1 MTMDDARIKQ
11 LTEEV
16 LAQIRG
22 GGGAAEPA
30 DLESRVAALEAGVR
44 SLQARGA
51 APAAPTTVVVT
62 QAAPAPLH
70 PALALLGPS
79 GAGTGN
85 PCLLEPD
92 KPCVGSGQ
100 CRTLGH

>member
-1 MTMDDARIKQ
+1 MDDAKIKQ

-22 GGGAAEPA
+22 GGDAPESSG
-30 DLESRVAALEAGVR
+30 LEGRVAALETAVR
-44 SLQARGA
+44 ALQTGLA
-51 APAAPTTVVVT
+51 APAASTTVVVA
-62 QAAPAPLH
+62 QSLSAH
-70 PALALLGPS
+70 PSAILLGPS

-85 PCLLEPD
+85 ACILEPD